1 MYAVYSL
8 RYDYIFIYI
17 TLHCIYIYIYTYTY
31 IFTYVCMYV
40 EIDECW
46 MYVYISNIHMIY
58 NNNLTNKHKIQH
70 KIL

>member
-1 MYAVYSL
+1 MYM
-8 RYDYIFIYI
+8 
-17 TLHCIYIYIYTYTY
+17 YTY